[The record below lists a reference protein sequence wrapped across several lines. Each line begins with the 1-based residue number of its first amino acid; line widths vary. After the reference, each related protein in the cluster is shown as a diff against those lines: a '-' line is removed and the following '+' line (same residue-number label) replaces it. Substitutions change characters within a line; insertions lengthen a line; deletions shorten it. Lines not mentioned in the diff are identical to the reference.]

1 MISLAAVLISR
12 VIRDSLENLDHRDR
26 EVWASQDLR

>member
-1 MISLAAVLISR
+1 MTLAAVLISR
-12 VIRDSLENLDHRDR
+12 AIRVSLENLDHRGR